1 MKTFSSITTTLAIT
15 LLLSANGCSK
25 EDNAMGGGE
34 KVDVAAQL
42 AIVKSGED
50 NAKVDALV
58 EIGKAGPRAADAVP
72 ALIEALKSK
81 DETVRRMAAYALGQ
95 IGPKAKAAVPA
106 LQALLN
112 DPVREIPLQA
122 VNSWRLIDPATAPK
136 PDMGTGQ

>member
-1 MKTFSSITTTLAIT
+1 MKKLSCIKTALA
-15 LLLSANGCSK
+15 LAVLLSASGCGK
-25 EDNAMGGGE
+25 EESAMSGGE

-58 EIGKAGPRAADAVP
+58 EIGKAGERAADAVP
-72 ALIEALKSK
+72 ALIETLKSK

-106 LQALLN
+106 LQALMN
-112 DPVREIPLQA
+112 DPVREVPLQA
-122 VNSWRLIDPATAPK
+122 VNSLRQIDPASAPK
-136 PDMGTGQ
+136 LDMGGGQ